1 REEIPSTN
9 IGTHNLYSVST
20 AKLRSADEDTASID
34 VDLERG
40 RIYSTSNTFYIDN
53 TTYNLSPGKY
63 KLRIDKVSNTTLDNS
78 IRLSAE
84 GKKSGKVSTL
94 IGVDVNPTKSGKVMS
109 FEITEE
115 QFRDDGYHNLRFLTS
130 GTASNVNLEGIM
142 LVKDVD
148 EVGPYSPSLVD
159 RDYITNTDIVSMTA
173 SDGKNLLTKSNSL
186 TVNKPSG
193 SNFTNLAIGGLPAGR
208 YIISFHY
215 QVNSENSPFDRFLVY
230 QGGQLTVIKR
240 AVNDS

>member
-1 REEIPSTN
+1 MSEELKNRFKNGMTPDENDYGVLIDKAYEETDLSEYIKTTEVDSKIDIVNDNIENEINNIREEIPSTN
-9 IGTHNLYSVST
+9 ICTHNLYSVST

-40 RIYSTSNTFYIDN
+40 RISSTSNTFYIDN
-53 TTYNLSPGKY
+53 TTYNLGPGKY

-78 IRLSAE
+78 VGLSAE

-173 SDGKNLLTKSNSL
+173 SDGK
-186 TVNKPSG
+186 
-193 SNFTNLAIGGLPAGR
+193 
-208 YIISFHY
+208 
-215 QVNSENSPFDRFLVY
+215 
-230 QGGQLTVIKR
+230 
-240 AVNDS
+240 